1 MTTVPALQAEVIDVW
16 SRAASKYR
24 IRAALMLLILAAL
37 FAGLCCFTFWLRTGV
52 LAPWESDSYL
62 EILRDSFRPTGINQI
77 TLSDFLSRPI
87 PVQEVPVHAL
97 IMGILFA
104 SLCSIPILV
113 SILYRLPFS
122 VLFAAMVFSLAA
134 MPWLGIT
141 VLIGCTLASMGQFR
155 FRFRY
160 ASALIGLTPTAIYFV
175 TASWQPAGTVSAMSE
190 NQALVYAPWVLAM
203 LSSCIICAVAL
214 AIARII
220 NFRPGGMPPVLALLF
235 AVPVMLFHVYV
246 GRDELEYRIL
256 ENQFGRSPNSAFSPV
271 DIGQL
276 ARQAATARWS
286 DTGSG
291 SYDALYEEIYRNARS
306 SVLERMEQK
315 RLDATISF
323 DRFTE
328 LFPQSRRVP
337 DVLFLKARALD
348 MRVDLA
354 RLESSGQAQFRSD
367 MPSAA
372 SRQTWQTLIERFP
385 TYPGTATALHR
396 LAILSASDGD
406 IANALRLLETLVRS
420 FNSDTTDNSNDT
432 QPESVVG
439 SAFKRTPR
447 TPELQID
454 VLLNVERAQ
463 SMREMLLIC
472 RDDKPLPYVELFGA
486 RADGSN
492 PLILPVQLLLRLDR
506 VHPAY
511 ARNLRHIA
519 SVFPDSHA
527 AGFVAIRE
535 AEIVADER
543 AQLKLLRDTVDR
555 LSGRPECAEALF
567 ALADALLAGNRID
580 EAERLFEQILETHS
594 ESEWARRA
602 RARLTALEI
611 VLIIDAGGQ
620 TQ

>member
-1 MTTVPALQAEVIDVW
+1 MTTIPVSQIEVIDVW
-16 SRAASKYR
+16 SRTASKYR
-24 IRAALMLLILAAL
+24 IRAALMLVILAAL

-52 LAPWESDSYL
+52 FAPWESDSYL
-62 EILRDSFRPTGINQI
+62 DILRDSFRPTGINQI

-175 TASWQPAGTVSAMSE
+175 TASWQPDGTESAMSE

-214 AIARII
+214 AIAKII

-235 AVPVMLFHVYV
+235 ALPVMLFHAYV

-256 ENQFGRSPNSAFSPV
+256 ENLYGRSPSSAFSPV

-286 DTGSG
+286 DTVSG
-291 SYDALYEEIYRNARS
+291 SFDALYDEIYQNARS

-315 RLDATISF
+315 KLDAAISF

-328 LFPQSRRVP
+328 LFPNSRRVP

-348 MRVDLA
+348 MRVDLV
-354 RLESSGQAQFRSD
+354 RLEGSGQAQFRSD
-367 MPSAA
+367 MPTTA
-372 SRQTWQTLIERFP
+372 SRQTWQTLVERFP
-385 TYPGTATALHR
+385 AYPGTATALYR
-396 LAILSASDGD
+396 LAVLSASDGD
-406 IANALRLLETLVRS
+406 FDTAIQLLDTLYRNFSLETTE
-420 FNSDTTDNSNDT
+420 NSPST
-432 QPESVVG
+432 QAESVVG
-439 SAFKRTPR
+439 SAFKRAPKTS
-447 TPELQID
+447 ELQID
-454 VLLNVERAQ
+454 VLLNVDRALTL
-463 SMREMLLIC
+463 REMLLIC
-472 RDDKPLPYVELFGA
+472 RNDEPRSYIEIFGT

-492 PLILPVQLLLRLDR
+492 PMIRPVQLLLRLDR
-506 VHPAY
+506 VHPGY
-511 ARNLRHIA
+511 GRNLHHIA
-519 SVFPDSHA
+519 AAFPDSHA

-535 AEIVADER
+535 AEIAPDER
-543 AQLKLLRDTVDR
+543 TQLKLLRDTVEK

-580 EAERLFEQILETHS
+580 EAERLFEQIVEAYPA
-594 ESEWARRA
+594 SEWARRA
-602 RARLTALEI
+602 RGRLTAMEI
-611 VLIIDAGGQ
+611 VLVIDAGGN
-620 TQ
+620 TE